1 MTNQILVVNLVL
13 SKSERDGAAGAGGGG
28 GGGQVRRL
36 GLFLMNLDHR
46 RGTKSE
52 WDA

>member
-1 MTNQILVVNLVL
+1 MTNQILFVNLVPGE
-13 SKSERDGAAGAGGGG
+13 SEREGAVGAGGGG